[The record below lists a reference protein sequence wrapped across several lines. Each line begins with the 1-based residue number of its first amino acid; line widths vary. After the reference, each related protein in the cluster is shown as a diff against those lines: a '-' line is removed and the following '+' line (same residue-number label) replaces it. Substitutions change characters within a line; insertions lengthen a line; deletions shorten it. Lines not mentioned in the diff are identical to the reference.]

1 MKKAVGVVFELLSL
15 FVVSFFL
22 QVAVWALLYGGHN
35 APLKFFAI
43 ISVWA
48 DALAIVVYALYS
60 PAPNP
65 KAEWKPVRSVDE
77 HGAEFM
83 TEQETI
89 YRFRRLY
96 PNGRPTYP
104 N

>member
-1 MKKAVGVVFELLSL
+1 MKKAVVVVFGLLL
-15 FVVSFFL
+15 LLVVSFFL
-22 QVAVWALLYGGHN
+22 QVAVWILLYGGIS

-43 ISVWA
+43 ISVLA
-48 DALAIVVYALYS
+48 DAPAIVTHALS
-60 PAPNP
+60 NRARKP

-83 TEQETI
+83 TEQEII